1 MEVKKNVVGQEE
13 MEINSCKHKTRR
25 MKNGVNKTIM
35 KVVKYKEAKRKY
47 SKKNSNIRNKTLE

>member
-47 SKKNSNIRNKTLE
+47 